1 MRRLWVQLDAG
12 RPSECTPHPTPADPS
27 LPPPADPSHLLCL
40 PPSPGLRPGR
50 LSYLQ
55 GGELSADP
63 WWSERRCLQASSPAP
78 VPEPPPASHPCWQ
91 APFPK
96 PAHNPPLPFPGAHPP
111 LRPLCL
117 TASQETHMAGVASSG
132 ARIRVPS
139 FSRWQNSSLICTPG
153 YGEAPD
159 GGTGWG
165 LGGEQATAVQLRSEP
180 PLPRPLMAGAHPAA
194 PLPSDEFF
202 VWLRGWWHPLVTT
215 AMSIRAFTGTLAEA
229 LPILGPSGSVELC

>member
-1 MRRLWVQLDAG
+1 MMRRLWVQLDAG

-117 TASQETHMAGVASSG
+117 AASQETHMAGVASSG

-165 LGGEQATAVQLRSEP
+165 LGGEQTQARDREARLCSLAIEGSPRHSAGQRPVARWALSGLLSLCSFERPCQAWRDP
-180 PLPRPLMAGAHPAA
+180 PLGPLG
-194 PLPSDEFF
+194 EE
-202 VWLRGWWHPLVTT
+202 VGQG
-215 AMSIRAFTGTLAEA
+215 GTKKGD
-229 LPILGPSGSVELC
+229 P